1 MDSLSRRR
9 HGFPRLRRGVALAVG
24 LLLLAQVAPGSAQTT
39 EQKLRTAKRRVAQ
52 IERQLER
59 ERDRLDALNAE
70 IASINQQIAQ
80 AYAQRLAI
88 KDQIDATEDTI
99 QRKGR
104 RIRRLQGRLDER
116 AREVYM
122 QGPAGMLELVLEANS
137 LADLTD
143 RVSFLSALS
152 EGDAT
157 TAVGIEVE
165 REELSR
171 FEEDLGGLLEE
182 QDVLL
187 GQLREQERELND
199 RWEEQAAIEASI
211 AEKLDE
217 AEELVANLKKQRR
230 RELLA
235 ALRAA
240 SGNVRP
246 IDASGILKW
255 CPVDSPRSYIDDFG
269 YPRSGGRT
277 HQGNDIFA
285 PAGTPIR
292 APFSGVADESWNS
305 LGGYSVFV
313 RAPDGT
319 YVYNAHLSR
328 YAGVDGNQV
337 KPGDLIGYVGN
348 TGNAIGTPPH
358 DHFEL
363 HPGGGSAIS
372 PYQFLNAVCGVNG
385 GG

>member
-9 HGFPRLRRGVALAVG
+9 QGFPRLRQGLALAVG
-24 LLLLAQVAPGSAQTT
+24 LMLLAQVSPGSAQTT
-39 EQKLRTAKRRVAQ
+39 EQKLETAKRRAAQ
-52 IERQLER
+52 IQRELEGERAK
-59 ERDRLDALNAE
+59 LDALNAE
-70 IASINQQIAQ
+70 IAGLNKQIAQ

-88 KDQIDATEDTI
+88 KEQVEITEETI
-99 QRKGR
+99 RRKGR
-104 RIRRLQGRLDER
+104 RVDKLQGRLDER
-116 AREVYM
+116 AREVYI
-122 QGPAGMLELVLEANS
+122 QGPAGMLELVLEADS
-137 LADLTD
+137 ITDLSD

-152 EGDAT
+152 EGDAS
-157 TAVGIEVE
+157 TAIGIEVE
-165 REELSR
+165 REELGR
-171 FEEDLGGLLEE
+171 FEEDLGGLLVE
-182 QDVLL
+182 QDELL
-187 GQLREQERELND
+187 AQLREQDLELNE

-211 AEKLDE
+211 ASKLGE
-217 AEELVANLKKQRR
+217 AEELVADLKKKRR
-230 RELLA
+230 QELLA

-240 SGNVRP
+240 SGSSRP

-285 PAGTPIR
+285 PEGTPIR
-292 APFSGVADESWNS
+292 APFSGVADESWNT
-305 LGGYSVFV
+305 LGGNSVFV
-313 RAPDGT
+313 RASDGT

-328 YAGVDGNQV
+328 FAGVDGKQV
-337 KPGDLIGYVGN
+337 NPGDLIGYVGN

-363 HPGGGSAIS
+363 HPGGGSAIT
-372 PYQFLNAVCGVNG
+372 PYPYLNAVCGVNG